1 MPKNK
6 FFKRE
11 LSWLAFNGRVL
22 QEAADERVPL
32 IERMRFLGIFSSNLD
47 EFYRVRVATLQR
59 MANLGKFTETTL
71 GFDVTET
78 LDEISESVAVFQG
91 QFNALFDELVQQMA
105 AGGVHF
111 VDEGGLTSAQ
121 REVADSYFSRVVR
134 PNLVPIMVSDVGMP
148 QLRDAAG
155 YLVVEFFTGK
165 AHEDA
170 SPRYALLALPS
181 RVPRFLVLP
190 SDESSQHVMFL
201 DDVIRVGLSRLFA
214 LFAPRDIRAYAIK
227 VTRDSEIDMD
237 DDLSKSIVEK
247 MRKGVA
253 NRKKGDYVRFSYDL
267 NMSKGLL
274 RFLVKKLK
282 IKGED
287 NVIAGGRY
295 HNMKDLVDF
304 PALGSKKWMFPARP
318 PLVHP
323 VLSGHASLI
332 GQIKRRDILLHY
344 PYHRFGYVV
353 DLLREAAIDPKV
365 KSIKINLYRV
375 AEHSSVINALVSAA
389 VNGKDVQVVIEL
401 RARFDEGNNIKV
413 ASDLKEAGVGVIF
426 GVPGLKTHS
435 KLVLIK
441 RGSSRH
447 IAYISSGNFNESTAG
462 VYGDLG
468 LLTADRRI
476 TGEVAAL
483 FNFFEHNYKVGSF
496 ENLLVAPFNMRSGIE
511 KLIDF
516 EIGEARAGRPAH
528 IIIKCNNLVD
538 PEMIERLYAASDAGV
553 RVDLIVRGICSLLP
567 GVKGLSENISV
578 RSIVGRFL
586 EHARVFFFSG
596 GGKPSYFISSADWM
610 TRNIDQR
617 IEVTVPVFDNVL
629 RKQIDRFLSLQLGD
643 NTKARVVD
651 EVQKNHYATGALD
664 GERAI
669 NAQEAMYEYY
679 LDQVGP

>member
-59 MANLGKFTETTL
+59 MANLGKSTETTL

-78 LDEISESVAVFQG
+78 LDEIAESVAVFQG
-91 QFNALFDELVQQMA
+91 QFNALFDELVQEMA

-111 VDEGGLTSAQ
+111 VDEGGLTAAQ
-121 REVADSYFSRVVR
+121 REVADAYFSRVVR

-190 SDESSQHVMFL
+190 SDEPGQHVMFL

-267 NMSKGLL
+267 DMSKGLL

-304 PALGSKKWMFPARP
+304 PALGPEEWMFPARP

-365 KSIKINLYRV
+365 RSIKINLYRV

-389 VNGKDVQVVIEL
+389 VNGKEVQVVIEL

-413 ASDLKEAGVGVIF
+413 ASDLTEAGVGVIF

-476 TGEVAAL
+476 TDEVAAL

-496 ENLLVAPFNMRSGIE
+496 EHLLVAPFNMRSGIE
-511 KLIDF
+511 KLINF

-538 PEMIERLYAASDAGV
+538 PEMIERLYEAGDAGV
-553 RVDLIVRGICSLLP
+553 QVDLIVRGICSLLP

-586 EHARVFFFSG
+586 EHARVFFFAG
-596 GGKPSYFISSADWM
+596 AGKPSYFISSADWM

-617 IEVTVPVFDNVL
+617 IEVTVPVFDKAL

-651 EVQKNHYATGALD
+651 KDQKNHYATGASD
-664 GERAI
+664 GERAV